1 MVDAWAGADSSED
14 AIPHACIHTLAFS
27 LLPLL
32 RDFGKDRSLWLRAGG
47 CSSSDGE
54 RPMASIERLHR
65 TAPLDL
71 ARIEEDVVGSLP
83 AIRAARS
90 GPRPDYVEHEEGV
103 TRFGALPAEAVVR
116 DYETAARE
124 IEAMGAELI
133 SAAKKCEAMTAEVHN
148 AIAFMRDTAASYR
161 EEAKKIF
168 KRIEECAIFTEQVR
182 KTCETVKLKMI
193 EGKV

>member
-1 MVDAWAGADSSED
+1 
-14 AIPHACIHTLAFS
+14 
-27 LLPLL
+27 
-32 RDFGKDRSLWLRAGG
+32 
-47 CSSSDGE
+47 
-54 RPMASIERLHR
+54 MATVERLHR

-71 ARIEEDVVGSLP
+71 AKLEEDVVGTLP
-83 AIRAARS
+83 AIKVAPS
-90 GPRPDYVEHEEGV
+90 GQMPDYVEHEAGV
-103 TRFGALPAEAVVR
+103 TRVGALTAEAVVR
-116 DYETAARE
+116 DYEAAARE

-133 SAAKKCEAMTAEVHN
+133 SAAKKCEAMTSEVHN

-168 KRIEECAIFTEQVR
+168 KRIEECAIFTGHVR